1 MLVVN
6 YVHTSLLDI
15 GSTYVYSS
23 FVILLGAA
31 HTTPVGN
38 GPLGPSIGP
47 APKHTAPLGVSSL
60 SKHTVPLGVD
70 LARPVFLN
78 PCLYSSR
85 VSTPTGGSSKHTV
98 PLGIPHL

>member
-47 APKHTAPLGVSSL
+47 APKHTAPLGVSSHAKWPVL
-60 SKHTVPLGVD
+60 STHCATWRGFSK
-70 LARPVFLN
+70 ARL
-78 PCLYSSR
+78 C
-85 VSTPTGGSSKHTV
+85 
-98 PLGIPHL
+98 